1 MPKYA
6 YSPVA
11 YQIAMQITGRPT
23 QAIQNRFAYL
33 YDQDRDG
40 VEELKY
46 ESERYEQNFAGL
58 WEYLTTAKYL
68 NSYETDVLNVLH
80 FIVGDSW

>member
-23 QAIQNRFAYL
+23 QAIQNRYASIEE
-33 YDQDRDG
+33 RDS
-40 VEELKY
+40 EWLSELKY

-58 WEYLTTAKYL
+58 WEYLTTAKFL